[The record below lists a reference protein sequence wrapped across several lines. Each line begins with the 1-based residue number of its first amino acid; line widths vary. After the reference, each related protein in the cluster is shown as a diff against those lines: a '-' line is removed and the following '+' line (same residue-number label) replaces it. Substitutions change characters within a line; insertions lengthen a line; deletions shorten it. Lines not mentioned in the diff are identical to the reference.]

1 MNEARVSVL
10 ILGFG
15 WSGPFLKEVLTQQA
29 IPYSATTRD
38 GRDDTIAWELPSQD
52 DQEVDVSAL
61 PAATTVLVTF
71 PVRSAKSMEKL
82 MDAYEARQG
91 GLQQQVQWILLSS
104 TRVYDGDKCD
114 RHGPINLDKDSSG
127 RSEGE
132 QVTLA
137 RGGTVVHLAGLWGA
151 QRQPRNWVSRFS
163 TPEAL
168 RGKLLQRQLHL
179 IHGQDVARALV
190 LGVHGQFAK
199 AQGQRWIVTDG
210 GCYDWVKLILAWG
223 SQEQV
228 ETTQKLIPSVL
239 GNTTTIYNLVDP
251 NNGVIIHPRLDSTEF
266 WDTFGLKPTQFLQ
279 VP

>member
-1 MNEARVSVL
+1 M
-10 ILGFG
+10 
-15 WSGPFLKEVLTQQA
+15 EVLWFILLVYGVLKGESNDA
-29 IPYSATTRD
+29 KSFISRNSNAVIPY
-38 GRDDTIAWELPSQD
+38 
-52 DQEVDVSAL
+52 
-61 PAATTVLVTF
+61 
-71 PVRSAKSMEKL
+71 
-82 MDAYEARQG
+82 
-91 GLQQQVQWILLSS
+91 
-104 TRVYDGDKCD
+104 
-114 RHGPINLDKDSSG
+114 H
-127 RSEGE
+127 
-132 QVTLA
+132 
-137 RGGTVVHLAGLWGA
+137 
-151 QRQPRNWVSRFS
+151 RQPRNWVSRFS

-199 AQGQRWIVTDG
+199 TKGQRWIVTDG

-239 GNTTTIYNLVDP
+239 GTSNNTTTIYDLVDP

>member
-1 MNEARVSVL
+1 M
-10 ILGFG
+10 
-15 WSGPFLKEVLTQQA
+15 
-29 IPYSATTRD
+29 IP
-38 GRDDTIAWELPSQD
+38 
-52 DQEVDVSAL
+52 
-61 PAATTVLVTF
+61 
-71 PVRSAKSMEKL
+71 
-82 MDAYEARQG
+82 
-91 GLQQQVQWILLSS
+91 
-104 TRVYDGDKCD
+104 C
-114 RHGPINLDKDSSG
+114 
-127 RSEGE
+127 
-132 QVTLA
+132 
-137 RGGTVVHLAGLWGA
+137 
-151 QRQPRNWVSRFS
+151 RQPRNWVSRFS

-228 ETTQKLIPSVL
+228 ETTQNLIPSVL
-239 GNTTTIYNLVDP
+239 GNKTIYNLVDP

-279 VP
+279 VPWYGLVISHTHTTYHAAKVSFLSPLIYLTYYIKVPLYWFIFSLF